1 MRILLVEDDESVAKA
16 LEKTLTDEHY
26 TVDVAYDGLVGWQL
40 VNTYDYDLVVL
51 DVMLPQLDGLQLCE
65 RLRKRSY
72 TMPVLLLTALDTSTK
87 KMAGFN
93 AGADDY
99 ITKPFELEELLA
111 RVRVLLRRV
120 QTPVLST
127 LQAGKLQLDL
137 SSREVAY
144 GDTCLSLTP
153 KEYGLLELFLRNPSQ
168 VFSRGGILDHL
179 WSCSEAPGEDTVT
192 SHIKGLRRKLSQ
204 AGAPSDLIKT
214 VYGVGYRLNSVE
226 TPAPDVEIE
235 SVTQKQ

>member
-99 ITKPFELEELLA
+99 ITKPIQGQNLVFRILNRLKRYHA
-111 RVRVLLRRV
+111 W
-120 QTPVLST
+120 
-127 LQAGKLQLDL
+127 QAQ
-137 SSREVAY
+137 
-144 GDTCLSLTP
+144 
-153 KEYGLLELFLRNPSQ
+153 
-168 VFSRGGILDHL
+168 
-179 WSCSEAPGEDTVT
+179 
-192 SHIKGLRRKLSQ
+192 
-204 AGAPSDLIKT
+204 
-214 VYGVGYRLNSVE
+214 
-226 TPAPDVEIE
+226 E
-235 SVTQKQ
+235 SIASA